1 MIKISKDGKEYL
13 LEYDKETI
21 MIMEKKGFNIQTV
34 DEQAMNMYPLIFQ
47 GAFLKNHKYMKSTE
61 INEIFD
67 NISNRRELMSKLM
80 EMIAD
85 QYQSLMGDN
94 GDKGN
99 LGWESI

>member
-1 MIKISKDGKEYL
+1 MIKISKDGKEYI
-13 LEYDKETI
+13 LEYDKEAI
-21 MIMEKKGFNIQTV
+21 VIMEKKGFNLQNVDGQT
-34 DEQAMNMYPLIFQ
+34 MNMYPLIFQ
-47 GAFLKNHKYMKSTE
+47 GAFYKNHKYMKSAE
-61 INEIFD
+61 IDEIFN

-85 QYQSLMGDN
+85 QYQELIGDN